1 MKTALQH
8 FEHLYGTLLLDN
20 QDAAKW
26 IFLSGW
32 NSALEEMME
41 RISKMPLETDTKAS
55 FQVYMQGMMH
65 IDPELKD

>member
-1 MKTALQH
+1 MNSGLDH
-8 FEHLYGTLLLDN
+8 FKHLYGSLLLDN
-20 QDAAKW
+20 QDAARW

-32 NSALEEMME
+32 NSALDEMMD
-41 RISKMPLETDTKAS
+41 RINTMPLETDTKAS

>member
-1 MKTALQH
+1 MNSGLDH
-8 FEHLYGTLLLDN
+8 FKHLYGTLLLDN

-32 NSALEEMME
+32 NSALEEMMN
-41 RISKMPLETDTKAS
+41 RINKMPLETDTKAS
-55 FQVYMQGMMH
+55 FNVYLGQLMH

>member
-1 MKTALQH
+1 MNSGLDH
-8 FEHLYGTLLLDN
+8 FKHLYGPLLLDN

-32 NSALEEMME
+32 NSAIEDMMN
-41 RISKMPLETDTKAS
+41 RIRKMPLETDTKAS

-65 IDPELKD
+65 IDPELQD